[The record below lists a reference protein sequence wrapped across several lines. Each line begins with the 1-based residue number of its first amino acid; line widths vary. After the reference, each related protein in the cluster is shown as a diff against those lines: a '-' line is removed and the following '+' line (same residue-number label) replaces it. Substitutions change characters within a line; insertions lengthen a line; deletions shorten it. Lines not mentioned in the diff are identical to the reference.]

1 MSVGAEDFLGQPGF
15 VQDQGRSR
23 RQGLPTMKAFLFL
36 LISTAVCLAASEPS
50 KDTRWEIITSGPV
63 SVPIPNGWRNFDG
76 MQPSLLIFRQGDGI
90 TFPMFDEAGQP
101 LQMGITVEKF
111 AATTDSTETI
121 AQKTAEGASRDPR
134 LKPVGDDSLE
144 SVVLS
149 DQTKGTFLIKE
160 FIKST
165 HRRSLQMKL
174 FIKDADATSWV
185 ISGYI
190 VGGKDSPL
198 PTRNSRLAVWI
209 RAHLLSATLTKKAV
223 DTKALDA
230 AYDATK
236 AIHPIDGTT
245 NAGHA
250 F

>member
-1 MSVGAEDFLGQPGF
+1 MKTFL
-15 VQDQGRSR
+15 
-23 RQGLPTMKAFLFL
+23 LF
-36 LISTAVCLAASEPS
+36 LISTAVSLAAGEPS
-50 KDTRWEIITSGPV
+50 KENRWEIISSGPV
-63 SVPIPNGWRNFDG
+63 SVPIPKGWRNFDG

-101 LQMGITVEKF
+101 LQMGITVEQF
-111 AATTDSTETI
+111 ASTSDSTETI
-121 AQKTAEGASRDPR
+121 AKKTADGASHDPR
-134 LKPVGDDSLE
+134 LKPVGDDWLE
-144 SVVLS
+144 PVVLS
-149 DQTKGTFLIKE
+149 DQTKGTLLIKE

-174 FIKDADATSWV
+174 FIKDADAMPWV

-209 RAHLLSATLTKKAV
+209 RAHLLSAALTKKAV
-223 DTKALDA
+223 ATKALDA
-230 AYDATK
+230 AYDA
-236 AIHPIDGTT
+236 INPIDATT
-245 NAGHA
+245 NPAHT